1 MLEWEYQ
8 MTGAYVRRKFTGQG
22 DKMKSLPRVFTIL
35 VIFTLLV
42 SGCGA
47 PAASTPT
54 VVQPTP
60 TDVPLATAIP
70 TVLQPTAAA
79 STPGILA
86 VVPVAR
92 GPINLAATSDSI
104 WVESHRLNIVT
115 RIDPAQ
121 NKEVVRLKDAP
132 VHCNLVSGGGFVWA
146 AQASADT
153 GAGRVTKIDPASGAV
168 VGSIEVV
175 TACGVSA
182 DNTDLWVASP
192 MLSQAVRYDAAT
204 LQERAVIPLGADTFE
219 IAIGPEAVWASG
231 ESGGGRVWR
240 IDPATNKVVASINL
254 SDSTPIGLLTAF
266 GSVWV
271 GSRGQ
276 GVIYRIDPAT
286 NTVAETIKVNGSI
299 GGIGVGPDAI
309 WAAGFEDGT
318 IYRIDPATNSV
329 SGSLATRYLT
339 LGPPLVAFESIWV
352 AALEQDAVLRIDPA
366 AFDGSAATAP

>member
-1 MLEWEYQ
+1 
-8 MTGAYVRRKFTGQG
+8 
-22 DKMKSLPRVFTIL
+22 MKSLTRVFTIL
-35 VIFTLLV
+35 VIASLLA

-47 PAASTPT
+47 PAAATP
-54 VVQPTP
+54 VVAQPATP
-60 TDVPLATAIP
+60 VPTSAPLATATSIP
-70 TVLQPTAAA
+70 AVLPPTATA

-92 GPINLAATSDSI
+92 GPITLAATSDSI
-104 WVESHRLNIVT
+104 WVESHRGFIVT

-121 NKEVVRLKDAP
+121 NKEVARLKDAP
-132 VHCNLVSGGGFVWA
+132 VHCSVVSGGGFVWA
-146 AQASADT
+146 AQAHS
-153 GAGRVTKIDPASGAV
+153 GGGPSLNEGKVTKIDPASGAV
-168 VGSIEVV
+168 LGFIELA

-182 DNTDLWVASP
+182 DNTDLWVTSP
-192 MLSQAVRYDAAT
+192 MLSEAVRYDAAT
-204 LQERAVIPLGADTFE
+204 LEERAVIPLGGDVFE
-219 IAIGPEAVWASG
+219 IKIGPDAVWASG
-231 ESGGGRVWR
+231 ESGGGTVWR
-240 IDPATNKVVASINL
+240 IDPATNQVVTSINI
-254 SDSTPIGLLTAF
+254 SDSTPTGLITAF

-271 GSRGQ
+271 GSRGK

-309 WAAGFEDGT
+309 WASGFGDGT

-329 SGSLATRYLT
+329 SGSLATTYST

-366 AFDGSAATAP
+366 AFDGSAATAQ

>member
-1 MLEWEYQ
+1 
-8 MTGAYVRRKFTGQG
+8 
-22 DKMKSLPRVFTIL
+22 MKSLTRVFTIL
-35 VIFTLLV
+35 VISSLLAA
-42 SGCGA
+42 GCGA
-47 PAASTPT
+47 PAAATPI
-54 VVQPTP
+54 VVQPTRPAP
-60 TDVPLATAIP
+60 TSVPPATAIP
-70 TVLQPTAAA
+70 TVLQPKATA

-104 WVESHRLNIVT
+104 WVESHRLNMVT
-115 RIDPAQ
+115 RIDPSQ
-121 NKEVVRLKDAP
+121 NKEVARLKDAP

-146 AQASADT
+146 AQADADS

-168 VGSIEVV
+168 VGSIEVA

-192 MLSQAVRYDAAT
+192 KLAGAVRYDAAT
-204 LQERAVIPLGADTFE
+204 LEMRASIPLGRDVFE
-219 IAIGPEAVWASG
+219 IKIGPEAVWASG
-231 ESGGGRVWR
+231 ESGGGMVWR
-240 IDPATNKVVASINL
+240 IDPATNQVVTSISL

-271 GSRGQ
+271 GSRGR

-309 WAAGFEDGT
+309 WASGFEDGT

-329 SGSLATRYLT
+329 SGSLSTTYLT

-352 AALEQDAVLRIDPA
+352 GALEQDAVLRIDPA
-366 AFDGSAATAP
+366 VFDGSAATTP